1 MEKFMK
7 TNPRLLIILILMGS
21 IFAFSQSKDTDAP
34 SAAPVVGAW
43 DVTVTWQEANYSQQ
57 LVFIA
62 MAGGTGS
69 FRILGPRITTQP
81 PVVHPA
87 VWAKP
92 FTGFMSFSG
101 EVEFPRGNCCRETG
115 TLLFKGVQT
124 SNGTINGRAM
134 FVSDISI
141 VATPGAFQTRVG
153 TFTAVPLPVI
163 ARSARR

>member
-1 MEKFMK
+1 MK
-7 TNPRLLIILILMGS
+7 TNPRLLIILILFGS
-21 IFAFSQSKDTDAP
+21 IFAFSQRKSSEVS
-34 SAAPVVGAW
+34 SAAPIIGAW
-43 DVTVTWQEANYSQQ
+43 DVTFTWEESNYSQK

-62 MAGGTGS
+62 VAGGTGS
-69 FRILGPRITTQP
+69 FRIVGPRITTQP
-81 PVVHPA
+81 PLVHPA
-87 VWAKP
+87 VWARP

-115 TLLFKGVQT
+115 TLLFKGVQA

-134 FVSDISI
+134 FIHDISV

-163 ARSARR
+163 AASRRR